1 MQAYCKLS
9 LTVFLLEFLFGC
21 FARAE
26 ENWDDQCR
34 LRVFFT
40 KDTILVRAHLNEY
53 EDLIEEYVRF
63 ANDNYTPDATYIGRR
78 MDNNQ
83 SIMRN
88 RIHRTHDSTAS
99 IANSKSAPWHL
110 FMQHGYCI
118 PKLTAKEHQLTKA
131 DIGSLWK
138 DERGR
143 EYTLGKISGNH
154 LLMLPKIRETNV
166 EGIYSR
172 DWEHPY
178 SGYPSVL
185 HHLSGGVH
193 TDDIV
198 ITKGQSF
205 QIRPIQKAIERSF
218 YADGHQ
224 ITKYG
229 VYECDEFKIVETLSC
244 LNPFTVETWF
254 PKPVMKDDLMRIT
267 QSFTFCGLSTSYN
280 TILDVKSPILF
291 ECYGCNQAKHL
302 MKYKDYNAYVMLPRV
317 KKLQDGHRV
326 DIPFKQNTRKGNEVM
341 VLRNSE
347 DLYDVDRLPD
357 REISYLYSPLRG
369 YKLGFASGLSLTEGI
384 SEDKTRL
391 KFIPMGTLTLSMSPS
406 NRNKMYIKAI
416 NSEAFENRVLPKGF
430 RGEFHSYF
438 AYFDPSQNEG
448 QVYWY
453 KDGDEFYIY
462 AHYQSKKNTIK
473 LSLPVIMNDYQLAV
487 IDKTEGVKLKS
498 KKIENGSLCLNYTTD
513 DANYIVIRAYK

>member
-1 MQAYCKLS
+1 MRSFNS
-9 LTVFLLEFLFGC
+9 LFLVISVMMGIVSC
-21 FARAE
+21 HAVGKPGIS
-26 ENWDDQCR
+26 CR
-34 LRVFFT
+34 LKVVLT
-40 KDTILVRAHLNEY
+40 ADTLLVRTHLNEG
-53 EDLIEEYVRF
+53 EDLIEEYVRTG
-63 ANDNYTPDATYIGRR
+63 NDNFTPNATFICKR
-78 MDNNQ
+78 DDDEKVILNNK
-83 SIMRN
+83 
-88 RIHRTHDSTAS
+88 IHITRDSTS
-99 IANSKSAPWHL
+99 PISNSHTVPWHL

-131 DIGSLWK
+131 DVGSLWE
-138 DERGR
+138 DEKGR
-143 EYTLGKISGNH
+143 EFQLGKITGNH
-154 LLMLPKIRETNV
+154 LSMLPKIRETNV

-172 DWEHPY
+172 DWEHLY

-185 HHLSGGVH
+185 HHLSGGAH

-198 ITKGQSF
+198 ITKGEPF

-218 YADGHQ
+218 YTDGQQ

-229 VYECDEFKIVETLSC
+229 VYECDEFKIVEILSC

-254 PKPVMKDDLMRIT
+254 PKPVMKDELMRIT

-291 ECYGCNQAKHL
+291 ESYGCNQAKHL

-326 DIPFKQNTRKGNEVM
+326 DMPFIQNTKRGNGVR
-341 VLRNSE
+341 VFRNSE
-347 DLYDVDRLPD
+347 DLYDVDKLPD

-391 KFIPMGTLTLSMSPS
+391 KFIPMGTLTLNMSPS

-453 KDGDEFYIY
+453 KDGDDFYIY
-462 AHYQSKKNTIK
+462 AHYQSKKNTMKI
-473 LSLPVIMNDYQLAV
+473 SLPAMMNDCQLAI
-487 IDKTEGVKLKS
+487 IDKTDGVELKS
-498 KKIENGSLCLNYTTD
+498 KIIEDGSLWLNYATD
-513 DANYIVIRAYK
+513 GANYIVIRAYK